1 MRYRS
6 WLIGGIIGMLVGTGG
21 LAAAQSLLGP
31 TTLVVNGQA
40 YHGTFTP
47 LESSTMLYVPL
58 SQLSQAMGFSYTWA
72 KNQLSI
78 ETAGYTPPASSS
90 TYPLQ
95 LHTGVSV
102 SAAATLLPANL
113 RSIAAVLGGRVILKA
128 FAIAGHYTEASVGF
142 TYQGAKTQQADQP
155 VNMTVTGLPAVDYR
169 VGLYNYDYGWVMMSE
184 THGSYHFPATA
195 FSKPYV
201 SRLIRIISDTPGSLT
216 LTFTDPKNSQ
226 VPARSETVR
235 FSY

>member
-1 MRYRS
+1 MKIMRHRA
-6 WLIGGIIGMLVGTGG
+6 WLIGGIVGILVGTGG
-21 LAAAQSLLGP
+21 LAAAQSLLGT

-47 LESSTMLYVPL
+47 LESSTTLYISLP
-58 SQLSQAMGFSYTWA
+58 QLAQAMGFSYTWA

-102 SAAATLLPANL
+102 SAATTILPEQL
-113 RSIAAVLGGRVILKA
+113 TTSYGPHLLKA
-128 FAIAGHYTEASVGF
+128 MYSKGHYSEVSVGF
-142 TYQGAKTQQADQP
+142 TYQGANTQQADQP
-155 VNMTVTGLPAVDYR
+155 VTMTIAGLPTSDYR
-169 VGLYNYDYGWVMMSE
+169 VALYNLSNGWV
-184 THGSYHFPATA
+184 TFPATDGHYYLPA
-195 FSKPYV
+195 YDFAKPYV
-201 SRLIRIISDTPGSLT
+201 SRLIRIISDAPGSLT
-216 LTFTDPKNSQ
+216 LTFTDPKNSE